1 MRPNL
6 EPQEVAR
13 TATVPH
19 AAVVTPASLLR
30 SRTVA
35 RVPLALVLSLTIAAT
50 SLAAAVVRNIVT
62 GKFEERIAEERIAKA
77 ELLRRSARAVP
88 SLPGPQDE

>member
-1 MRPNL
+1 M
-6 EPQEVAR
+6 
-13 TATVPH
+13 
-19 AAVVTPASLLR
+19 TPSSLLR
-30 SRTVA
+30 PRTVA

-77 ELLRRSARAVP
+77 ELLRRVRR
-88 SLPGPQDE
+88 GPCRRRPAQQEE